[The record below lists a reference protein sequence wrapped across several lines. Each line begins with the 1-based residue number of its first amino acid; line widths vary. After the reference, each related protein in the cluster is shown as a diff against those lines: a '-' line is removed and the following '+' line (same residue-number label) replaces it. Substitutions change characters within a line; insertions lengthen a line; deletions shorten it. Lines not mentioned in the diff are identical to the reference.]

1 MVAVAIGGSAL
12 VGAGT
17 SLIGGSQQAAGA
29 SNAQAIQEQQMAINE
44 ANEAPFVANGQ
55 AGNAALSQIFGFGQ
69 NSHDA
74 NGNLIQPGAALGQYG
89 LPGSLAFNPTQAQLA
104 ATPGY
109 QFDLAQGLQST
120 ANSNAA
126 QGRGISGSALK
137 GAASYA
143 TGLANNTLLTQQGIF
158 QQNLQ
163 NVLGPLQNLQGAGQ
177 ASAANVGQS
186 NTTGAANTGQAAAAV
201 GQANSA
207 GLTGAGNS
215 LSLGALGYLTAG
227 QNNSINNTLSA
238 FPTLTGGAQ
247 V

>member
-1 MVAVAIGGSAL
+1 MVAVAIGGSAIL
-12 VGAGT
+12 GAGS
-17 SLIGGSQQAAGA
+17 SLIGGSEQASAA
-29 SNAQAIQEQQMAINE
+29 NNAQQIQEQQMLLNQ
-44 ANEAPFVANGQ
+44 ANESPFIAGGQGANVALQ
-55 AGNAALSQIFGFGQ
+55 QIFGYGP
-69 NSHDA
+69 NEVA
-74 NGNLIQPGAALGQYG
+74 GLQPGAALGQYG

-109 QFDLAQGLQST
+109 QFDLNQGLQAT

-143 TGLANNTLLTQQGIF
+143 TGLANNTLTTQQGIF

-163 NVLGPLQNLQGAGQ
+163 NVLGPLQNLSG
-177 ASAANVGQS
+177 VGQTAAAGYGS
-186 NTTGAANTGQAAAAV
+186 SSTTGANNVAQSAAAQ
-201 GQANSA
+201 GIANSA

-215 LSLGALGYLTAG
+215 LSLGSLGYLTAN
-227 QNNSINNTLSA
+227 QNQNTLASNNA
-238 FPTLTGGAQ
+238 VTTATGNESF

>member
-12 VGAGT
+12 LGAGT
-17 SLIGGSQQAAGA
+17 SLVGGREQAGA
-29 SNAQAIQEQQMAINE
+29 AQNAQNIQAEQMAINE
-44 ANEAPFVANGQ
+44 QNEAPFVANGQ
-55 AGNAALSQIFGFGQ
+55 AANAALSQIFGFGQ
-69 NSHDA
+69 NSVSP
-74 NGNLIQPGAALGQYG
+74 NGQPIAPGQGLAQYG
-89 LPGSLAFNPTQAQLA
+89 LPTSLAFNPTQAQLA

-109 QFDLAQGLQST
+109 QFDLNQGLQAT
-120 ANSNAA
+120 QNSNAA
-126 QGRGISGSALK
+126 QGRGVSGAALK

-158 QQNLQ
+158 QQNLN
-163 NVLGPLQNLQGAGQ
+163 NVLGPLQNLAGQGQ

-186 NTTGAANTGQAAAAV
+186 NTAGAANTGQAAAGV
-201 GQANSA
+201 GQAQSA

-227 QNNSINNTLSA
+227 GNPLSSGPK
-238 FPTLTGGAQ
+238 FGGTWDQ